1 MLSPNTSAIT
11 SQVTSDYAV
20 NSYLMVWAHTLLN
33 TSLYPV
39 QPKPAWF
46 DGVSGDLNA
55 TKTKTQTW
63 LVNEY
68 PDIAAALPQSLISYA
83 NKFASAADELLP
95 LLAKGN
101 PKGADRTTV
110 EEVLADLHEAAGKH
124 QWRVLGLQRKVVA
137 FAAVAKE
144 SSAKMAKSAK
154 DVKKTIGAAQKDVLA
169 LQSRIAEL
177 QRRLGVT
184 TTEAKNSMSGAAM
197 TGATITMTMLAFTVG
212 AAAFPIVG
220 LAGAIIGIGINAAR
234 EAAQSAEVLALIRE
248 IGELQV
254 KLSGEQFQI
263 AALETIAAS
272 FENLSDMVSEAL
284 TSMEGT
290 VHHWDDIVTNLAAAR
305 EIVAQAD
312 ADLTKIAA
320 FRELAAAKT
329 SWKTIAERAGNIQSS
344 VLQMASE
351 PIVLSGSAA

>member
-1 MLSPNTSAIT
+1 MLSPNPSAIT
-11 SQVTSDYAV
+11 TQVTSDYAV

-33 TSLYPV
+33 TSMYPV

-46 DGVSGDLNA
+46 DGVSTELAA
-55 TKTKTQTW
+55 TKTKTQKW
-63 LVNEY
+63 LVEEY
-68 PDIAAALPQSLISYA
+68 PDIAAALPQTLISYA
-83 NKFASAADELLP
+83 NKFEAAAAELIP

-101 PKGADRTTV
+101 PKGTDRSTV
-110 EEVLADLHEAAGKH
+110 DELLADLHEAAGKH
-124 QWRVLGLQRKVVA
+124 HWRVLGLQRKVVA

-144 SSAKMAKSAK
+144 SSAKMAKNAK
-154 DVKKTIGAAQKDVLA
+154 DVQKTIGVAQKDLLA

-177 QRRLGVT
+177 QRRLGIT

-234 EAAQSAEVLALIRE
+234 EAAQSAEVLALVRE

-263 AALETIAAS
+263 AALETIAAA
-272 FENLSDMVSEAL
+272 FENLSDVVSEAL
-284 TSMEGT
+284 TSMEGS
-290 VHHWDDIVTNLAAAR
+290 VHHWDDIVGNLAAAR

-312 ADLTKIAA
+312 ADLTKITA
-320 FRELAAAKT
+320 FKGLAAART
-329 SWKTIAERAGNIQSS
+329 SWKTIAERAANIQKS
-344 VLQMASE
+344 VLQVSTE
-351 PIVLSGSAA
+351 PIVVGGSAA